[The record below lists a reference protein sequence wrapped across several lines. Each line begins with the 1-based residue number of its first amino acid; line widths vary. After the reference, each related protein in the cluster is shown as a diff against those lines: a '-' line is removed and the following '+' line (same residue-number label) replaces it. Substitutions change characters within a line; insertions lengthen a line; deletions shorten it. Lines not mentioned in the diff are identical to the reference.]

1 MDSTA
6 IIATLVLQ
14 PGEDEPIEAELVE
27 VAAPPAVD
35 STALEDRRGIFRRVV
50 SGVRQAVEWI
60 FGCAALIVGLAI
72 LATIPVAQFLSLGY
86 LLEVS
91 GRIART
97 GRLRNGFVGVRK
109 AARLGGFV
117 LGAWICLWPLRGI
130 STLLT
135 SARIIDPESPMS
147 QRLGLG
153 LLVGTVLISVH
164 IASVAWR
171 GGRLRSFL
179 WPAPIRFVR
188 SLFSRQAYADARD
201 ALARFVTSL
210 RLPYYFW
217 LGARGFV
224 GGWIWLAVPVTMLA
238 LTREAPLLG
247 LLGGMLLTFMIL
259 YVLIAQTHFAAENRF
274 GAMFEWR
281 ALRRTF
287 KHAPVAFLTA
297 LVAALVFATPLYLFK
312 IEITPREATWLP
324 SLFFIVF
331 AWPARIL
338 SGWAYARGRRRE
350 RPRFILVRWAAR
362 LAMLP
367 VAALFAFIT
376 FITQYTSWYG
386 VWSLYEQHAFLV
398 PAPFLGF

>member
-1 MDSTA
+1 MNATANLDS
-6 IIATLVLQ
+6 ATDV
-14 PGEDEPIEAELVE
+14 IEAELVA
-27 VAAPPAVD
+27 VDAPPSPEFVRAKLVD
-35 STALEDRRGIFRRVV
+35 ERWFGRRAASALRSLF
-50 SGVRQAVEWI
+50 EWV
-60 FGCAALIVGLAI
+60 FGCGALILGLAI
-72 LATIPVAQFLSLGY
+72 LATIPIVQFLSLGY

-97 GRLRNGFVGVRK
+97 GRLRDGFVGVRK
-109 AARLGGFV
+109 AARLGGFAFGV
-117 LGAWICLWPLRGI
+117 WLCLWPLRGL

-135 SARIIDPESPMS
+135 SARIIDPQSEAS
-147 QRLGLG
+147 RNLAIALFAATF
-153 LLVGTVLISVH
+153 LVTCH

-171 GGRLRSFL
+171 GGRMRSFL

-188 SLFSRQAYADARD
+188 NLFSPRAYAEARD
-201 ALARFVTSL
+201 GLARFVTSL

-217 LGARGFV
+217 LGLRGFV
-224 GGWIWLAVPVTMLA
+224 GGWLWLALPVTLLA
-238 LTREAPLLG
+238 MSQKAPLLG
-247 LLGGMLLTFMIL
+247 LLGGALLTFMIL

-274 GAMFEWR
+274 RAMFEWR
-281 ALRRTF
+281 ALRKTF
-287 KHAPVAFLTA
+287 KNAPVAFLIA

-312 IEITPREATWLP
+312 IEITPREAAWLP

-338 SGWAYARGRRRE
+338 SGWAYARGKRRE
-350 RPRFILVRWAAR
+350 RPRFILMRWGAR
-362 LAMLP
+362 LLMLP

-386 VWSLYEQHAFLV
+386 VLSLYEQHAFLV

>member
-6 IIATLVLQ
+6 ILATLVRE
-14 PGEDEPIEAELVE
+14 PGESEPIEAELVE
-27 VAAPPAVD
+27 VTAPPGVD
-35 STALEDRRGIFRRVV
+35 SAALEDRRGIFRRVV
-50 SGVRQAVEWI
+50 SGVRQGVEWV

-97 GRLRNGFVGVRK
+97 GRLRDGFVGVRK
-109 AARLGGFV
+109 AARLGGFM
-117 LGAWICLWPLRGI
+117 LGAWLCLWPLRGI

-135 SARIIDPESPMS
+135 SSRIIDPESPMS

-153 LLVGTVLISVH
+153 LLAATAIISCH

-171 GGRLRSFL
+171 GGRLRSFF
-179 WPAPIRFVR
+179 WPAPIRFAR
-188 SLFSRQAYADARD
+188 SLFNPRAYADARD

-217 LGARGFV
+217 LGVRGFV

-247 LLGGMLLTFMIL
+247 LLGGILLTFMIL

-281 ALRRTF
+281 TLRRTF